1 MFDQR
6 SKEAKFFHVLHDVY
20 DLIERENID
29 VWLDAG
35 ALLKN
40 TRGQNIFPSSDI
52 DFGIRAEDRQQQ
64 VKIEKSLAERGYITS
79 TIGELPFFFEG
90 LRAKKAFGLDYYI
103 SLIFTYIS

>member
-35 ALLKN
+35 ALLKH
-40 TRGQNIFPSSDI
+40 TRDQNIYPSSDI
-52 DFGIRAEDRQQQ
+52 DFGIRAEDRQQLL
-64 VKIEKSLAERGYITS
+64 KIEKSLAERGYITS
-79 TIGELPFFFEG
+79 TIGELPFF
-90 LRAKKAFGLDYYI
+90 LRD
-103 SLIFTYIS
+103 